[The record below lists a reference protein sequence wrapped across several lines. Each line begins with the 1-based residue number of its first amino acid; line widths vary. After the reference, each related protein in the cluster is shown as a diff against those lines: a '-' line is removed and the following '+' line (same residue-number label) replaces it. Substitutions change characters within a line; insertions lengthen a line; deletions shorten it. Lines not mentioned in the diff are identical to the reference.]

1 MIQFLKEL
9 SGLASKHREAFGYL
23 GISSMCILSY
33 WVAYIT
39 GYSVVEAGRALF
51 WAWVILIGTLF
62 LANRIR
68 EGTSKNNW

>member
-33 WVAYIT
+33 WVAYST
-39 GYSVVEAGRALF
+39 GYPLLEAGRATF
-51 WAWVILIGTLF
+51 WAWVILIAFLF
-62 LANRIR
+62 IVNRVR
-68 EGTSKNNW
+68 ETQR